1 MPSHAPGSL
10 AGLLSLCRPAFTQP
24 TFETFTM
31 LVVGFVGRIRDCT
44 ITGML

>member
-10 AGLLSLCRPAFTQP
+10 AGLLSLCRPAFTQL
-24 TFETFTM
+24 TFQTFTM
-31 LVVGFVGRIRDCT
+31 LVVGLVGRIRDCT